1 MDAYQTLKQKGTSEY
16 IEKKSRFIGVAVP
29 VQTEQQALSF
39 LQEVK
44 KQYPDARHH
53 VYAYMLRQDNKQ
65 RYSDDGEPQGTAG
78 LPVLEIL
85 KNQNLT
91 DCAIVVTRYFGGTL
105 LGTGGLVRAYST
117 AAKEAVEASQI
128 VTASR
133 AALCSVQCDYR
144 QYSLVQSVLLSHS
157 AVLTQTDFLDTVQ
170 MRFYIQTQKLKA
182 LKDQLTEA
190 TAGTV
195 TISQEKEEF
204 MFF

>member
-44 KQYPDARHH
+44 KQYPDA
-53 VYAYMLRQDNKQ
+53 QDNKQ

>member
-144 QYSLVQSVLLSHS
+144 QYSLVQSVLLGHS